1 MDRLDVQVRPLAE
14 AEIALVKRHL
24 GLDRDYRDP
33 VFTSN

>member
-14 AEIALVKRHL
+14 VSLVERHL
-24 GLDRDYRDP
+24 GLDGDGRDQ